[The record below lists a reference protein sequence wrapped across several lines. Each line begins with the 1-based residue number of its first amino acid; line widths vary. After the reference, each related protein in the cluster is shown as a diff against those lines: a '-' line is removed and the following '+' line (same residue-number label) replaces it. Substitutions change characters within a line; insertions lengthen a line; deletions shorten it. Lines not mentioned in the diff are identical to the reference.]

1 MRVDGKN
8 STSAHLCTEFFCIG
22 GGGGGAEAGG
32 GAADGRG
39 EDAEEHADQH
49 QELTPDIQEHW
60 GTPQNQ
66 LRYLYLKNY
75 LNFSLTHI

>member
-8 STSAHLCTEFFCIG
+8 STSAHLCKEFFCIG

-39 EDAEEHADQH
+39 EDVEEHAD
-49 QELTPDIQEHW
+49 
-60 GTPQNQ
+60 
-66 LRYLYLKNY
+66 
-75 LNFSLTHI
+75 

>member
-1 MRVDGKN
+1 M
-8 STSAHLCTEFFCIG
+8 SIG
-22 GGGGGAEAGG
+22 GGGGGAEAVG

-60 GTPQNQ
+60 GTPHNQ
-66 LRYLYLKNY
+66 LRYSIYIFKKI
-75 LNFSLTHI
+75 SLTHI